1 MKILKLF
8 VFTAFFYPLILLC
21 SCASYGD
28 KFSAP
33 PADRLEFG
41 KLAPADAI
49 TLFGKPR
56 LTTTK
61 ITPDGNYEV
70 YKYTYAQ
77 ADISAVSSRVLLL
90 EFKEGKLNG
99 YFYWSSFNADKTK
112 VNLSDV
118 DKLKA
123 GFGKLT
129 RDDVAGLMGK
139 PDGKALC
146 PSILADFK
154 DRCAKNTEVWG
165 WYMTDNISLWTLGPQ
180 KVKTEELYVSFDN
193 SGKISGVDLAG
204 ANRPDK

>member
-1 MKILKLF
+1 MKIQNTFISALF
-8 VFTAFFYPLILLC
+8 VCPLVLLC
-21 SCASYGD
+21 SCASFGD
-28 KFSAP
+28 KFSTP

-41 KLAPADAI
+41 KLTPADAI

-56 LTTTK
+56 LTATK
-61 ITPDGNYEV
+61 ITPDGSYEV
-70 YKYTYAQ
+70 YKYAYAQ

-99 YFYWSSFNADKTK
+99 YYFWSSFNADKTK
-112 VNLSDV
+112 VNLQNV

-129 RDDVAGLMGK
+129 KDDVMALMGK
-139 PDGKALC
+139 PDGKAIC
-146 PSILADFK
+146 PSVLEDFK
-154 DRCAKNTEVWG
+154 DRCTKNTEVWG
-165 WYMTDNISLWTLGPQ
+165 WYMTDNVSLWTMGPQ